1 MRQRSREIKEEA
13 KLLILPS
20 TWGKKT
26 EIIDS
31 GAFSKFL
38 SYCVQKDT
46 RM

>member
-1 MRQRSREIKEEA
+1 MRHRSREIKEEA

-20 TWGKKT
+20 TWERKN

-31 GAFSKFL
+31 GEFSKFL